1 MAELS
6 ELRNIGPQSAQ
17 WLKSVGIETI
27 EDLEDVGV
35 VEAYKRVKAAYPDR
49 VSLNLLYALK
59 GGLLD
64 IEWNLLP
71 EKLKIELKNQARQ

>member
-6 ELRNIGPQSAQ
+6 DLRNIGPRSAQ

-27 EDLEDVGV
+27 EDLQEVGV
-35 VEAYKRVKAAYPDR
+35 VEAYMRAKAAYPDR
-49 VSLNLLYALK
+49 VSLNLLNALQ
-59 GGLLD
+59 GGILD

-71 EKLKIELKNQARQ
+71 ESMKTEFKNQVGE